1 MNVHGFAGPSGID
14 AHGWKRLCTS
24 FKEASSDLCHSLALV
39 ARRICTSY
47 VDPKLISPL
56 LACRLIALDKNPCV
70 RPIGIG
76 DTVRRILAKAVLSVV
91 ELDIQEASG
100 CLQMCGGQISAIEA
114 VVHAPRTAFDS
125 NDTEAMLLVDAT
137 NAFNSLNRQVALH
150 NIRRLCPPLATI
162 LINTY
167 RAPTD
172 LFVDGDTLQSQEGT
186 TQGDPLAMPMYVL
199 ATIPLIKK
207 LKGSSKQI
215 WYADDATTAGK
226 IADLRAWWD
235 LLISEGPDFGYFPN
249 PSKTWLIT
257 KEGFNDAGLSG
268 FAGKGVRITSDGRPY
283 LGAAIGSGEYVKNYV
298 KSKVNSWLS
307 NVSNLTTIAKTQ
319 PHAAYSALTH
329 GLSSKWTYLCHTV
342 PNISNLL
349 KPLDDALRT
358 KLIPALTGRPPRNDL
373 EHTLFAL
380 PARMG
385 GLGITIPSKQ
395 ADQEHQSSQLVT
407 SVLQDHILM
416 QDETYTFEVIAEQ
429 LETKTT
435 VRNINKDNCSK
446 TTSDLMELLPNSLRR
461 SMKLASEKGSS
472 TWLTVL
478 PLSEHDFALHKRAFQ
493 DSLALLYGW
502 TPDNLPSKCS
512 CGVSFSVEHAL
523 SCPKG
528 GFPSI
533 RHNEIRDMTATLLT
547 EVCNDVRIEPEL
559 QPVTDEE
566 LTGSSANSQ
575 AGARLDIA
583 ANGVW
588 GGYVREN
595 LL

>member
-1 MNVHGFAGPSGID
+1 MEVG
-14 AHGWKRLCTS
+14 R
-24 FKEASSDLCHSLALV
+24 
-39 ARRICTSY
+39 Y
-47 VDPKLISPL
+47 
-56 LACRLIALDKNPCV
+56 
-70 RPIGIG
+70 
-76 DTVRRILAKAVLSVV
+76 
-91 ELDIQEASG
+91 
-100 CLQMCGGQISAIEA
+100 M
-114 VVHAPRTAFDS
+114 
-125 NDTEAMLLVDAT
+125 
-137 NAFNSLNRQVALH
+137 
-150 NIRRLCPPLATI
+150 
-162 LINTY
+162 
-167 RAPTD
+167 
-172 LFVDGDTLQSQEGT
+172 
-186 TQGDPLAMPMYVL
+186 
-199 ATIPLIKK
+199 
-207 LKGSSKQI
+207 
-215 WYADDATTAGK
+215 
-226 IADLRAWWD
+226 
-235 LLISEGPDFGYFPN
+235 
-249 PSKTWLIT
+249 WLIT

-268 FAGKGVRITSDGRPY
+268 SAGTGVRITSDGRPY
-283 LGAAIGSGEYVKNYV
+283 LGAAIGSVEYVKNYV

-329 GLSSKWTYLCHTV
+329 GLSSKWTYLCRTV
-342 PNISNLL
+342 PNSDLL

-358 KLIPALTGRPPRNDL
+358 KLIPALTGKPPPNDL
-373 EHTLFAL
+373 ECTLFAL

-416 QDETYTFEVIAEQ
+416 QDETYSFEVIAKQ
-429 LETKTT
+429 LESKTT

-446 TTSDLMELLPNSLRR
+446 ATSDLMELLPDSLQR
-461 SMKLASEKGSS
+461 STKLASEKGSS

-478 PLSEHDFALHKRAFQ
+478 PLSEHGFALHKRAFQ
-493 DSLALLYGW
+493 DSLALRYGW

-512 CGVSFSVEHAL
+512 CGVSFSVERAL

-547 EVCNDVRIEPEL
+547 EVCNDVCIEPEL

-566 LTGSSANSQ
+566 LTGSSANSH

-588 GGYVREN
+588 GGGGGVRSREPTSTLEYSIPMPHQTDIPICKQCTESMN
-595 LL
+595 KSRSVHMKNG